1 MCNIYNDTNR
11 VRTPGNRLVIQYLK
25 KLHLKHR
32 TLPKCADTGL
42 PLRGV
47 LPNRGNFGN
56 RRLSTLK
63 QKRKPVTRKYGGYL
77 CHQAVK
83 ER

>member
-1 MCNIYNDTNR
+1 MKQKNDFFR
-11 VRTPGNRLVIQYLK
+11 VRTPGRRLTIQYLK

-32 TLPKCADTGL
+32 SLPKCADTGK

-47 LPNRGNFGN
+47 LPYRGNYHN
-56 RRLSTLK
+56 KRLTTVQ

-77 CHQAVK
+77 SHEAV
-83 ER
+83 RSR